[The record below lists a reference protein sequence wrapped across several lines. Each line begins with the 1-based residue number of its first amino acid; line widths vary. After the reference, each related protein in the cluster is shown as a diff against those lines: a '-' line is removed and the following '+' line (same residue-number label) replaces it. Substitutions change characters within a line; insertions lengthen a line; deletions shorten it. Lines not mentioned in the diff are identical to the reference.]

1 MRRRLLL
8 VAAALAAAVVTAV
21 PAGAH
26 ATPRAGVPSAAS
38 PAGGH
43 GFWIPGDL
51 HVHTIYGH
59 DTCITP
65 FTAWDYTKPNRAA
78 RRPCPAAY
86 TWGFPPVDRL
96 NEALQRGLGYVA
108 ITDHNNVINQSD
120 PAVIAWE
127 KAHPD
132 FVSIPGYENSQAGH
146 VQMLGATSCYGNHGP
161 TKQIVEC
168 DATPKDKSVRG
179 MQEMADALRAHGG
192 VFQINHPSDMD
203 WLGTYGHKIV
213 PDTVEVW
220 NIGLWAYQNPLPSAN
235 DNNFSLRWYDVFLRR
250 GDEVGVTGGSDS
262 HWRLT
267 DSFQGVGDPTTW
279 VYVTQRS
286 IQGVL
291 DGIKAHHTFVSDF
304 PPVEDGAQLYLE
316 ADANHDGSYEAIAGS
331 QVAPGADFRVRT
343 ENALPGSVVQI
354 VTDQGKVRVR
364 LPLGGTLDFR
374 PGADGIPKA
383 SLFVRAELLEP
394 DARQLR
400 TDVCDPI
407 VGKETTIC
415 RDDLL
420 MESLTSPIFI
430 RPDAG

>member
-1 MRRRLLL
+1 MRARTPVVSLL
-8 VAAALAAAVVTAV
+8 VVAFATIVLVAT

-26 ATPRAGVPSAAS
+26 PHAAATPTAA
-38 PAGGH
+38 PDGY
-43 GFWIPGDL
+43 WIPGDL

-65 FTAWDYTKPNRAA
+65 SVAWDYTKPSRAA

-96 NEALQRGLGYVA
+96 NEALRRGLGFVA
-108 ITDHNNVINQSD
+108 ISDHNNVVNQTD
-120 PAVIAWE
+120 PAVLTWE
-127 KAHPD
+127 KSHPD
-132 FVSIPGYENSQAGH
+132 FVSIPAYENSQAGH

-161 TKQIVEC
+161 TNQVVEC
-168 DATPKDKSVRG
+168 DATPKDKTAHG
-179 MQEMADALRAHGG
+179 MQELADGLRAHGG

-203 WLGTYGHKIV
+203 WLHAYGHKVV

-235 DNNFSLRWYDVFLRR
+235 DNNFSLRWYDAFLRR

-262 HWRLT
+262 HWRAT

-291 DGIKAHHTFVSDF
+291 DGIRAHHTFVSDF
-304 PPVEDGAQLYLE
+304 PPVLGGAQLYLE
-316 ADANHDGSYEAIAGS
+316 ADANHDGTYEAIAGS
-331 QVAPGADFRVRT
+331 QVTPGAAYRVRT
-343 ENALPGSVVQI
+343 TNALPGSIVRI
-354 VTDQGKVRVR
+354 VTDKGTVLVP
-364 LPLGGTLDFR
+364 LPLSGTLSFT
-374 PGADGIPKA
+374 PGVGGIPKA
-383 SLFVRAELLEP
+383 KLFVRTELLEP
-394 DARQLR
+394 DARPLR
-400 TDVCDPI
+400 TAVCDPI
-407 VGKETTIC
+407 VGSQTTIC

-420 MESLTSPIFI
+420 MESLTSPIFV
-430 RPDAG
+430 R